1 MAENGYCE
9 WSGYNAIAKTILQF
23 SGGFGQMSKAASV
36 FSVSSVFLANLRNLP
51 VKASQHYA
59 DLFEALLLMPV
70 SGKGDDI
77 LCKIL

>member
-23 SGGFGQMSKAASV
+23 SGGFGLMSKAAR
-36 FSVSSVFLANLRNLP
+36 FSSGILANLRNLP